1 MANEIEDKK
10 PETPAALK
18 PQEQQGPVQIF
29 IGGQQPT
36 AQNPAETALQQ
47 AGVPAVPVTAPAP
60 KKAQPPAPVPTPPPQ
75 QAPVPQ
81 AMTPAPAPAPTP
93 APAPVQ
99 TAPTLAPEEKEVPTS
114 TFVPALT
121 ETEKKA
127 EIKQPTREPATKPT
141 VLPALQAAAEKITQ
155 PKTPQDIQAETKT
168 AFATFYNNLKDE
180 MAKGEIQPKTYADL
194 YADKS
199 IPGKIGMLF
208 ATMISGMGAGLTH
221 QPNAVLQMMDNMIAR
236 DLEAQKA
243 QRQYK
248 QNLLGL
254 GIDYATKEMQIE
266 QLRQQ
271 GLLTEQQV
279 KTAKAEAEIKGFEY
293 ARMFKNA
300 DALHKMAE
308 EVRKLREQNSPLL
321 PQAEANLAA
330 ASQFFDSKSASL
342 ADLAAARQAML
353 RQYMGAGAQVGNGA
367 GGAEAEFK
375 QRMQFLRSSG
385 QDKLAEDQEAKHFAG
400 VAAQANRR
408 IADADRDKI
417 YAMTVLDDK
426 MKDLMSFAKQHV
438 GTVDPSVLQQGKQK
452 AEEAIAFYNQTV
464 DRLGMTPGR
473 LEWLEKQI
481 ASNPTSIFSQ
491 AFGSNARLKE
501 ITTSNENRKNLLL
514 QSYGIPIQGYKKST
528 QTETPM
534 TKEGMIVRNPQTGE
548 RLQLTNGQWVKVP

>member
-1 MANEIEDKK
+1 MADEIEDKK
-10 PETPAALK
+10 PEAPAALK

-75 QAPVPQ
+75 QAPIPQ

-93 APAPVQ
+93 APVPVQ
-99 TAPTLAPEEKEVPTS
+99 TAPTLAPEEKEVPTG
-114 TFVPALT
+114 TFVPAPT
-121 ETEKKA
+121 EAEKKP
-127 EIKQPTREPATKPT
+127 EVKQPTREPATKPT
-141 VLPALQAAAEKITQ
+141 VPPALQAAAEKITQ

-353 RQYMGAGAQVGNGA
+353 RQYMGAGAQVGGVDN
-367 GGAEAEFK
+367 AEAEFK

-385 QDKLAEDQEAKHFAG
+385 QDKLAEDQEGKHFAG
-400 VAAQANRR
+400 IPSQANRR
-408 IADADRDKI
+408 IADADRDKV
-417 YAMTVLDDK
+417 YSMTVLDDK

-438 GTVDPSVLQQGKQK
+438 GTVDPAVIQQGKQK

-501 ITTSNENRKNLLL
+501 IETSNENRKNLLL
-514 QSYGIPIQGYKKST
+514 KSYGIATPGYKK
-528 QTETPM
+528 QAVEAPM
-534 TKEGMIVRNPQTGE
+534 VQEGQIVRNPKTGE
-548 RLQLTNGQWVKVP
+548 RRQLKNGQWVKVP